1 MDGVFVDKNSIN
13 NNIMAEKKE
22 NVAYLKV
29 LRSFKWNQ
37 CMIADFEKKKE
48 PYVREITWGHL
59 KNKNFMFFMWEY
71 NFISQTPFILSNLT
85 IYVW

>member
-48 PYVREITWGHL
+48 PYVREIT
-59 KNKNFMFFMWEY
+59 
-71 NFISQTPFILSNLT
+71 
-85 IYVW
+85 